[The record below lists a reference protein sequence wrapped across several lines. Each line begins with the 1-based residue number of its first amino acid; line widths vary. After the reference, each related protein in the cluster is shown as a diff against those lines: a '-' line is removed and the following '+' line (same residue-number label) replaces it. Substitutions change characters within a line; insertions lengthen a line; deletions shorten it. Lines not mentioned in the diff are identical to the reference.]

1 MVESELVTVGI
12 LRRVPIVITSTY
24 THLIIKRERNTIQ
37 NGSIIT
43 FDFCSSPPSTQTPG
57 LAQIELQDRLN
68 LHSIKALHYMR
79 SQRPKNTSK
88 AYVNKHKEWQV
99 EEQPFVSRSYE
110 KLTDATE
117 LLQKAWL
124 PRRRIGHREEAC
136 LLSRY

>member
-1 MVESELVTVGI
+1 MAL
-12 LRRVPIVITSTY
+12 
-24 THLIIKRERNTIQ
+24 
-37 NGSIIT
+37 
-43 FDFCSSPPSTQTPG
+43 SSPSTPYTSPPLSSQTQE

-99 EEQPFVSRSYE
+99 KEHSYPFVTSSYE
-110 KLTDATE
+110 KLRDTTE
-117 LLQKAWL
+117 LLQKARL
-124 PRRRIGHREEAC
+124 PRRRISHREEAC

>member
-1 MVESELVTVGI
+1 MALSS
-12 LRRVPIVITSTY
+12 PSTP
-24 THLIIKRERNTIQ
+24 
-37 NGSIIT
+37 
-43 FDFCSSPPSTQTPG
+43 CSSPPSSQTQE

-99 EEQPFVSRSYE
+99 KEYPFVSSSYE
-110 KLTDATE
+110 KLTDTAE
-117 LLQKAWL
+117 LLQKAGL
-124 PRRRIGHREEAC
+124 PRRRISHREEAC